1 MINKKFL
8 FVLLL
13 FCQAFAHA
21 QSGRLLIVGGGSE
34 KNGANSWSTPAY
46 KWAGEGKRV
55 AIIGTSTGSLAPYFK
70 QQCGAAFAKEFAINS
85 RAAADDQIFF
95 DTLMTYQTVFFRGG
109 DQYDYYNYY
118 KDTKLLDAVR
128 QIYNEG
134 GTICGTSAGMHILSE
149 IVFNARL
156 GSAYPDECIEDPFNK
171 YITLANDFLD
181 FVPGHLFDTHFCE
194 RGRFG
199 RLTGFLANYSLTKGL
214 DIVGLGMDDLTCMT
228 IDEQGLGTVFG
239 TGCANLYIPGSPFS
253 QHDTKLLVDSIR
265 VVQLLHGCTYHFK
278 TGEIGLGTLTAEL
291 YPKDMI
297 IKGNYKV
304 FASGTKLLQKNLALL
319 DELQNHTGSIADPVL
334 ILTGDLALANLYKDE
349 LLLLGANDLVV
360 KQIDG
365 SSADDPELSQHIIR
379 SPKIILLSNTTEA
392 LKAFMPTTNG
402 LLLKD
407 KLLSDG
413 TIAVF
418 LGDDARF
425 AGKTVVDNFYEEYA
439 SYYADL
445 TFERGFG
452 LLDQTVIMPNTFF
465 DSDMYENSAT
475 AVPYAM
481 AKDTL
486 KYGIWLTDENYFRF
500 SNDGSGYMLHGYGK
514 APVMVLR
521 NEGGKAGFSSKT
533 STGSTSSA
541 PRMVAGFEN
550 LTFSLVDHSRPYDM
564 EAFTVGSE
572 QEKLEGEYFLFPN
585 PATTHCFIHGV
596 EEELHFTMTGMDGR
610 KLFSGEVSKDE
621 PVQIEHLASGM
632 YLVFIREKNGSRTGI
647 IKLVK
652 L

>member
-1 MINKKFL
+1 MKNKNFFFL
-8 FVLLL
+8 LFMLSTVLL
-13 FCQAFAHA
+13 HA
-21 QSGRLLIVGGGSE
+21 QNGRLLIVGGGSE

-46 KWAGEGKRV
+46 KWAGEGRRV
-55 AIIGTSTGSLAPYFK
+55 AMIGTSTGSLAPYFK
-70 QQCGAAFAKEFAINS
+70 QQCGAAFAREFAVNS
-85 RAAADDQIFF
+85 RAAADEQSLY
-95 DTLMTYQTVFFRGG
+95 DTLMTYQTIFFRGG

-118 KDTKLLDAVR
+118 KGTKLLDAVR
-128 QIYNEG
+128 QIYQNG
-134 GTICGTSAGMHILSE
+134 GTIGGTSAGMHILSE

-171 YITLANDFLD
+171 YITLADDFLD

-199 RLTGFLANYSLTKGL
+199 RLTGFLANYSFTKGM

-228 IDEQGLGTVFG
+228 IDEHGLGTVFG

-253 QHDTKLLVDSIR
+253 QHDTKLLVDSVR

-291 YPKDMI
+291 YPEDMI
-297 IKGNYKV
+297 TKGNYTV

-319 DELQNHTGSIADPVL
+319 NDLQNHTGTVTDPVL

-349 LLLLGANDLVV
+349 LVMLGSNDLVV
-360 KQIDG
+360 RQIDG
-365 SSADDPELSQHIIR
+365 SSADDPELSQLILR

-392 LKAFMPTTNG
+392 LRAFIPTANG

-407 KLLSDG
+407 KLQSDG
-413 TIAVF
+413 TIAAF

-439 SYYADL
+439 SYYAEL
-445 TFERGFG
+445 NFEQGFG

-465 DSDMYENSAT
+465 NSDMYENSAT

-481 AKDTL
+481 ARDTL

-500 SNDGSGYMLHGYGK
+500 SNDGSGYKLHGYGK

-521 NEGGKAGFSSKT
+521 NEGGKAGFSSRT

-541 PRMVAGFEN
+541 PRMVAGFEK
-550 LTFSLVDHSRPYDM
+550 LR
-564 EAFTVGSE
+564 SE
-572 QEKLEGEYFLFPN
+572 
-585 PATTHCFIHGV
+585 
-596 EEELHFTMTGMDGR
+596 
-610 KLFSGEVSKDE
+610 
-621 PVQIEHLASGM
+621 EH
-632 YLVFIREKNGSRTGI
+632 
-647 IKLVK
+647 
-652 L
+652 